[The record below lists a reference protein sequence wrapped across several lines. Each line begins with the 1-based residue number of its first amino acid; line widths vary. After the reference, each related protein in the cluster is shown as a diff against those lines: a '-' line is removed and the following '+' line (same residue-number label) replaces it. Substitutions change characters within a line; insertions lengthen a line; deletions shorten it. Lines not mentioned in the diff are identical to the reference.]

1 MNNKSTINVWHT
13 IVCAFF
19 LSSLLAC
26 DPLHKN
32 KCEWYLM
39 PDTDFREFLKPG
51 WAGLCARNLTIK
63 KEKCLF
69 TAPIEF
75 AENAFGK
82 PFKLADLNYKENAH
96 LREIVDVKLCDKS
109 EINSK
114 K

>member
-1 MNNKSTINVWHT
+1 MNNKSLMNPWHM
-13 IVCAFF
+13 IVFISLL
-19 LSSLLAC
+19 LSHLAC

-39 PDTDFREFLKPG
+39 PDTDFRELLKPG

-75 AENAFGK
+75 AESAFGK
-82 PFKLADLNYKENAH
+82 PFKLSDLNYKENGY
-96 LREIVDVKLCDKS
+96 LLEIVDVKLCDDS
-109 EINSK
+109 EKNTK